1 MKASQLCLLATLMLL
16 CGCANHYVVTLN
28 NGAQITSASKPK
40 HVDGAYQ
47 FKDVSGK
54 EQSIP
59 EGRVREVSPASMMD
73 QPAKS
78 SNKPIEKK
86 HWYYLW
92 LA

>member
-1 MKASQLCLLATLMLL
+1 MKISRLCLFASLL
-16 CGCANHYVVTLN
+16 FLCSCANHYVVTLN
-28 NGAQITSASKPK
+28 NGGQITSAGKPK

-59 EGRVREVSPASMMD
+59 DGRVREVSPASMMD
-73 QPAKS
+73 QPAKAPK
-78 SNKPIEKK
+78 KPVEKK